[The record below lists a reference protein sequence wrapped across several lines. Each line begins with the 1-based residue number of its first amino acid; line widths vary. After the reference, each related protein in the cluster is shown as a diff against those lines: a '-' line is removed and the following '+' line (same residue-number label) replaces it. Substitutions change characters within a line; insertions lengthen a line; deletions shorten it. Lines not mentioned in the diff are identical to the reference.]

1 MDQIVRV
8 SSGWGFA
15 HSFTVEEF
23 QKLADISHGLE
34 FSLTNHNRYN
44 FLKEADLTLQ
54 TASAHLQ
61 SNEKNVKDYWDLE
74 ELYSIDTVVVHAVKD
89 GEVIENLQS
98 RISSPPLTFENL
110 DGSSEDSKEA
120 LEFTLNRPGTK
131 FTIDIQHL
139 LENYSVSK
147 AKSLLDKELR
157 TRVVQFHISGRNEDD
172 KHSLVINAS
181 NKTEVVSLLEFI
193 SSHRTLSSVPWV
205 IEGHY
210 HSIEEAKEEIEF
222 LKQFE

>member
-1 MDQIVRV
+1 MNRIVRV

-23 QKLADISHGLE
+23 QKLADISNGLE

-61 SNEKNVKDYWDLE
+61 SNGTNVKQYHDLD
-74 ELYSIDTVVVHAVKD
+74 ELYPIDTVVVHAVED
-89 GEVIENLQS
+89 DEVIERLQS
-98 RISSPPLTFENL
+98 RVSSPPLTFENL
-110 DGSSEDSKEA
+110 DGSSENSKKAFE
-120 LEFTLNRPGTK
+120 LTLNKLGTQ
-131 FTIDIQHL
+131 FTIDVQHL

-157 TRVVQFHISGRNEDD
+157 KRVVQFHISGRNEDD

-181 NKTEVVSLLEFI
+181 NKKEVVSVLEFI
-193 SSHRTLSSVPWV
+193 FSHKILSSVPWV

-210 HSIEEAKEEIEF
+210 HSIEEANEEIEF